1 MLQTPNQSLHIW
13 QRKSVNYDKSTE
25 ELSAGITDSFGLNAD
40 KRYNVLREMRKMRLS
55 QKELLQKI
63 SRQYG

>member
-1 MLQTPNQSLHIW
+1 
-13 QRKSVNYDKSTE
+13 VNYDKSTE